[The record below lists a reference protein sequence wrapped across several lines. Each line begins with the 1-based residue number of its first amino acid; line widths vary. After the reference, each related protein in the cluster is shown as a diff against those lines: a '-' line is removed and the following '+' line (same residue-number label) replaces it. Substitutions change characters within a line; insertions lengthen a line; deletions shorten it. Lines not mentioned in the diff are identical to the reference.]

1 MLPVLATGIGAI
13 PERLQGRPLTW
24 LVEFDEASPETFVDW
39 LERLQRDC
47 LTTSPR
53 WLRVNHLPALTRNF
67 YEQEYFYFSWRAETD
82 ARTRPGSKT
91 VHCRGGLGIYMS
103 PCIRKCKK
111 FLPTLGLVS
120 LDS

>member
-1 MLPVLATGIGAI
+1 MKGIQYGNWTDPNLGFVLQVLPVLATGIGAI

-67 YEQEYFYFSWRAETD
+67 YEQEY
-82 ARTRPGSKT
+82 
-91 VHCRGGLGIYMS
+91 L
-103 PCIRKCKK
+103 
-111 FLPTLGLVS
+111 LPLVAS
-120 LDS
+120 